1 MTNLVFGNVQIAYD
15 DGGKPARRKVPKKPH
30 KGKKAKAPPTSKG
43 SEAPTTTDKV
53 AAILEERY
61 GVYANFF
68 EQNQDHIQ
76 AALVHSAAS
85 ALEDLF
91 AGSPIT
97 DPFAEAGAE
106 IEAGF
111 KVWLMQGEIEKMGI
125 PGLPTQAAI
134 ERRSLRFKSKKGPSV
149 RPSLVD
155 TGLFSASAKAWIE
168 E

>member
-1 MTNLVFGNVQIAYD
+1 MTSLTFGNISIPYD
-15 DGGKPARRKVPKKPH
+15 DGGKPTRRKVSKHPR
-30 KGKKAKAPPTSKG
+30 KGKKTKAPPTSKG

-53 AAILEERY
+53 AAILEEKY
-61 GVYANFF
+61 GVYAAFF

-76 AALVHSAAS
+76 AAMVHSAAG

-125 PGLPTQAAI
+125 PGVPTKAAI

-149 RPSLVD
+149 RPSFVD
-155 TGLFSASAKAWIE
+155 TSLFESSATVWIE